1 MSNKNIILGGGPTG
15 IGIAIGLTDKSKNT
29 QDITLIEKSS
39 KLGGLAGSFKSG
51 DDIIDYG
58 PHRLAPT
65 IKEIVKIAKESCGED
80 LLEKK
85 SEHGVYI
92 NNKLYKFPPRIS
104 DWINFTS
111 FFFLIRTSLS
121 FTINLLNFFKKKNN
135 NFENILI
142 NKFGKYFYKKI
153 IEPMATK
160 VWGNSKT
167 LDPYFVKKRF
177 SQLNPTEFLIKKL
190 KNRQDLNPNNFFYPR
205 YGFQQLWDN
214 IYKKKLNTKIK
225 FKFETYPLS
234 INVNKDN
241 YIDEIKFNN
250 NNINLGDLSNHVIS
264 STIPVSELIKTL
276 TNFDKKV
283 MEDNLRGL
291 ELRSMLLIFIKL
303 NQPRTLPYR
312 TIIFPQENVIFNRIF
327 EQNLYSSET
336 VEKGKSIIVA
346 DITFD
351 FNKSGKEVDDMIK
364 KAKGDLNKLY
374 FIDKNKIVSINTKYI
389 KYAYVSPTQN
399 SQKAFVEIENEL
411 SKIKNLRLL
420 GRFGVGEYDNS
431 DYALE
436 SGINL
441 SKFILNEVKSETYS
455 EYRKKGKD
463 NIIVG

>member
-15 IGIAIGLTDKSKNT
+15 IGIAIGLTDKSKNA

-121 FTINLLNFFKKKNN
+121 FTINLLNFFKKKNT

-214 IYKKKLNTKIK
+214 IYKKKLNNKIK

-364 KAKGDLNKLY
+364 KAKDDLNKLY

>member
-121 FTINLLNFFKKKNN
+121 FTINLLNFFKKKNT

-351 FNKSGKEVDDMIK
+351 FNKSEKEVDDMIK
-364 KAKGDLNKLY
+364 KAKDDLNKLN

>member
-15 IGIAIGLTDKSKNT
+15 IGIAIGLTDKSKNA

-121 FTINLLNFFKKKNN
+121 FTINLLNFFKKKNT
-135 NFENILI
+135 NFENILV

-214 IYKKKLNTKIK
+214 IYKKKLNNKIK

-364 KAKGDLNKLY
+364 KAKDDLNKLY

>member
-1 MSNKNIILGGGPTG
+1 
-15 IGIAIGLTDKSKNT
+15 
-29 QDITLIEKSS
+29 
-39 KLGGLAGSFKSG
+39 
-51 DDIIDYG
+51 
-58 PHRLAPT
+58 
-65 IKEIVKIAKESCGED
+65 
-80 LLEKK
+80 
-85 SEHGVYI
+85 
-92 NNKLYKFPPRIS
+92 
-104 DWINFTS
+104 
-111 FFFLIRTSLS
+111 
-121 FTINLLNFFKKKNN
+121 
-135 NFENILI
+135 
-142 NKFGKYFYKKI
+142 
-153 IEPMATK
+153 
-160 VWGNSKT
+160 
-167 LDPYFVKKRF
+167 
-177 SQLNPTEFLIKKL
+177 
-190 KNRQDLNPNNFFYPR
+190 
-205 YGFQQLWDN
+205 
-214 IYKKKLNTKIK
+214 
-225 FKFETYPLS
+225 
-234 INVNKDN
+234 
-241 YIDEIKFNN
+241 
-250 NNINLGDLSNHVIS
+250 
-264 STIPVSELIKTL
+264 
-276 TNFDKKV
+276 

-364 KAKGDLNKLY
+364 KAKDDLNKLY

>member
-15 IGIAIGLTDKSKNT
+15 IGIAIGLIDKGNNS
-29 QDITLIEKSS
+29 QDITLIEKSA

-65 IKEIVKIAKESCGED
+65 IKEIVQIAKETCGED

-92 NNKLYKFPPRIS
+92 NNKLYKFPPRIL
-104 DWINFTS
+104 DWLNFNS
-111 FFFLIRTSLS
+111 IFFLIRTSMS
-121 FTINLLNFFKKKNN
+121 FAANLFYLFKEKNSD
-135 NFENILI
+135 FENILV
-142 NKFGKYFYKKI
+142 NKFGKYFYTQI

-177 SQLNPTEFLIKKL
+177 SQLNPTEFLIKRL

-214 IYKKKLNTKIK
+214 IYDKKLNNKIK
-225 FKFETYPLS
+225 VKFETYPLS
-234 INVNKDN
+234 ININDDN
-241 YIDEIKFNN
+241 YIDEIKLNDK
-250 NNINLGDLSNHVIS
+250 NINLGDLSKHIIS
-264 STIPVSELIKTL
+264 STIPVAELIKTIK
-276 TNFDKKV
+276 NFDKNE
-283 MEDNLRGL
+283 MEANLKKI
-291 ELRSMLLIFIKL
+291 ELRSMLLLFIKL
-303 NQPRTLPYR
+303 DQPRTLPYR

-327 EQNLYSSET
+327 EQNLYSSDT
-336 VEKGKSIIVA
+336 VEESKSIIVA

-351 FNKSGKEVDDMIK
+351 LNKTEKEINYMIE
-364 KAKGDLNKLY
+364 KAKDDLSKLN
-374 FIDKNKIVSINTKYI
+374 FINKNKIISLNTKFI

-399 SQKAFVEIENEL
+399 SQKAFVEIEKEL

-441 SKFILNEVKSETYS
+441 SKFILNEVRSETYS

>member
-15 IGIAIGLTDKSKNT
+15 IGIAIGLTDKSKNA

-121 FTINLLNFFKKKNN
+121 FTINLLNFFKKKNT